1 MILLR
6 QWGEFESPSII
17 SLHSFT
23 KCVLLVNKYRE
34 HPLAA
39 LSHGDV
45 SVVSS
50 FNVGDTFSECLNTGD
65 TSRY

>member
-1 MILLR
+1 MSVFVAGNIEVLFNNPIL
-6 QWGEFESPSII
+6 FPKI
-17 SLHSFT
+17 F
-23 KCVLLVNKYRE
+23 RE

-50 FNVGDTFSECLNTGD
+50 FNVGDAFSDCVLGETA
-65 TSRY
+65 R